1 MFDET
6 LAVKFSTLITYI
18 RKAGKLAAGILITER
33 GQERRAALSEL
44 LLDLG
49 NCRSHLAHARLE
61 HGQPSVHEKRAS
73 GPAGRRGVA
82 RIGGS
87 RSDDSDKR
95 VWVVEARDLAAGGKP
110 DFPCAQP
117 LIVAGKFSKTS
128 QTPRPCFRGTSHRL
142 NTRAANT
149 LTPRSSVTTPTLRS
163 SARTP
168 RPALEH
174 KHEEAAEAP
183 KRQTCCAAS
192 AAARVASRRRACGFG
207 SKGTGDAGRDRAV
220 QYPLEEGQHPDTVP
234 RWGCCSSSLVLEEYP
249 LGLMRHSA
257 NANARTQPDSRLH
270 NVCGWAC
277 VGMTR
282 NDTSA
287 LDSTGT

>member
-6 LAVKFSTLITYI
+6 LAAKFSTLITYI

-49 NCRSHLAHARLE
+49 NCQSHLAHARLE

-110 DFPCAQP
+110 DLVQRREKARRHKSSNAIKHVLFLTTNNPRTPPPPVP
-117 LIVAGKFSKTS
+117 L
-128 QTPRPCFRGTSHRL
+128 
-142 NTRAANT
+142 
-149 LTPRSSVTTPTLRS
+149 VTTPTLRS

-207 SKGTGDAGRDRAV
+207 SKDTGDAGRDRAV
-220 QYPLEEGQHPDTVP
+220 QSPLEEGQRADTVP